1 MGEGRRRLREGCMK
15 KMGWEER
22 QGKEKAR
29 RTEEEGMRDD
39 GGEPGRDRLR
49 HTVTKSQTFS

>member
-1 MGEGRRRLREGCMK
+1 MK